1 MDALPALEFVDRPA
15 AAFAA
20 EVRNTG
26 NRKSG
31 EAELCDTTGMH
42 VDHREILATAF
53 SILAVRCDWTFEP
66 PQALTQA
73 ISASLMVSMIS
84 FVGFRI
90 FRNRS

>member
-53 SILAVRCDWTFEP
+53 SILAVRCDWSSTA
-66 PQALTQA
+66 ALNER
-73 ISASLMVSMIS
+73 IKSATSS
-84 FVGFRI
+84 FGSI
-90 FRNRS
+90 GCGIACPMLDAA

>member
-20 EVRNTG
+20 EVRGAG

-42 VDHREILATAF
+42 VDHAALPISRRWNRIS
-53 SILAVRCDWTFEP
+53 SIDTF
-66 PQALTQA
+66 
-73 ISASLMVSMIS
+73 
-84 FVGFRI
+84 
-90 FRNRS
+90 